1 MKHQYYAKTAESI
14 TKLAR
19 RIMDTN
25 LCKEI
30 ILTPQQTASVLG
42 MMALN
47 IPSTKY
53 KFSRA
58 NWHVA
63 DFDPKDYFEV
73 DQWCAEQFGPHP
85 KRPDAWSRWVH
96 RYETS
101 IHFRDL
107 KDYQWFVLR
116 WGA

>member
-1 MKHQYYAKTAESI
+1 MKHQYYAKTAESV
-14 TKLAR
+14 TQLAR
-19 RIMDTN
+19 RIMDAS

-30 ILTPQQTASVLG
+30 ILMSQQMTT
-42 MMALN
+42 LN
-47 IPSTKY
+47 TIKIERANKSKY

-58 NWHVA
+58 NWYVA

-73 DQWCAEQFGPHP
+73 DEWCAEQFGPHP